1 MKKIRSKARAKART
15 REVPGPGTGTR
26 PGAKEGPGHSK
37 SSIANKILR
46 ADWPVSEAMQNREIQ
61 KASHQKQGR
70 GRARGKQ
77 QQQQEQQEVFLQSW
91 ESGLRKLQ
99 HCLFFEFQ

>member
-1 MKKIRSKARAKART
+1 MHKIRSKARAKART

-46 ADWPVSEAMQNREIQ
+46 ADWPVSEALQNREIQ
-61 KASHQKQGR
+61 KVGHQGQGR
-70 GRARGKQ
+70 GRARARDRDRARG
-77 QQQQEQQEVFLQSW
+77 QERARAF
-91 ESGLRKLQ
+91 KITN
-99 HCLFFEFQ
+99 C